1 MNAVVRIPTIYTI
14 KGIFM
19 DNIKNII
26 KIKNHVN
33 SGHVTTIKE
42 DKRKNNKTAKYRA
55 IKRYEETEKKYGTII
70 EEMIKNGKH
79 MSPILCATGMS
90 LGYFRNFIRWK
101 GQEWVVLLSENS
113 KNFISKDAI
122 TKSKMGAEVSK
133 KLRIDRYNNI
143 PEEIKNAYNI
153 LFLQGKHLEEIKRI
167 LKTDYNTTEHY
178 IDTVLVKTLGKPA
191 RLKQSGCNN
200 PMYGKSPSKNS
211 GIGAKGYIVDNAGK
225 KIYFRSSLEMK
236 VFYFLIKQNIMFS
249 VTKQKIKYIDE
260 NNLQRT
266 YTPDIEIENKLI
278 EIKPSCLIET
288 QRNQLKFC
296 AAKKYCLENNIDF
309 VLFTENDFP
318 IKTFTKDILD
328 LSVQTGMILVD
339 KTNYDKIVKYL

>member
-1 MNAVVRIPTIYTI
+1 MPTIYI
-14 KGIFM
+14 IRDIFM
-19 DNIKNII
+19 DNIENTL
-26 KIKNHVN
+26 KIKNDVN
-33 SGHVTTIKE
+33 SRYVTTIKE

-55 IKRYEETEKKYGTII
+55 IKRYEETDKKYGRTI

-101 GQEWVVLLSENS
+101 GQEWVALLSENS

-122 TKSKMGAEVSK
+122 IKSRMGAEVSK

-153 LFLQGKHLEEIKRI
+153 LLLQGKHLEEIKRT

-178 IDTVLVKTLGKPA
+178 IDTVLVKALGKPA
-191 RLKQSGCNN
+191 RLKQSGYNN
-200 PMYGKSPSKNS
+200 PMYGKNPSKNA
-211 GIGAKGYIVDNAGK
+211 GIGAKGHIIDNTGK
-225 KIYFRSSLEMK
+225 KMHFRSSLEMK
-236 VFYFLIKQNIMFS
+236 VFYFLIKENITFS
-249 VTKQKIKYIDE
+249 ITKQRINYIDE

-288 QRNQLKFC
+288 QRNELKFA
-296 AAKKYCLENNIDF
+296 AAKKYCLEKNVDF
-309 VLFTENDFP
+309 ILYTENDFP
-318 IKTFTKDILD
+318 IKTFTKDTLD
-328 LSVQTGMILVD
+328 LCIQSGMILVD
-339 KTNYDKIVKYL
+339 KTNYNKIVKYL

>member
-1 MNAVVRIPTIYTI
+1 MYNVE
-14 KGIFM
+14 
-19 DNIKNII
+19 NII
-26 KIKNHVN
+26 KIKNNVN
-33 SGHVTTIKE
+33 SRSATTDKK

-55 IKRYEETEKKYGTII
+55 IKRYEETEKKYGRII
-70 EEMIKNGKH
+70 EEMINSGEH
-79 MSPILCATGMS
+79 MSPILSATGMS
-90 LGYFRNFIRWK
+90 LGYFRNFIKWK
-101 GQEWVVLLSENS
+101 GQEWVLLLSENS
-113 KNFISKDAI
+113 KKFISKDAI
-122 TKSKMGAEVSK
+122 RKSKMGAEVSK

-167 LKTDYNTTEHY
+167 LKTDCSITEHY
-178 IDTVLVKTLGKPA
+178 IDTVLVKALGKPV

-211 GIGAKGYIVDNAGK
+211 GIGAKGHIVDNTGK
-225 KIYFRSSLEMK
+225 KIHFRSSLEMK
-236 VFYFLIKQNIMFS
+236 IFYFLIKQNIMFS
-249 VTKQKIKYIDE
+249 ITKRRINYVYE

-288 QRNQLKFC
+288 QRNELKFC

-309 VLFTENDFP
+309 VLYTENDFP
-318 IKTFTKDILD
+318 IKTFTKDTLD
-328 LSVQTGMILVD
+328 LCVQSGMILVD